1 MIGLRDLR
9 LAHKDLGIL
18 MDSWMIVG
26 PNDTG
31 LSSTATGP
39 RRLGGIVLIVAYG
52 PQEEVVAGDYLPV
65 LRLSSLSRLRVVPT
79 VIDRLDA
86 VY

>member
-1 MIGLRDLR
+1 MSLRLASTVLRLLMIGLRDLH

-31 LSSTATGP
+31 LSSTATG
-39 RRLGGIVLIVAYG
+39 
-52 PQEEVVAGDYLPV
+52 
-65 LRLSSLSRLRVVPT
+65 S
-79 VIDRLDA
+79 
-86 VY
+86 

>member
-1 MIGLRDLR
+1 LSLRLASTVLRLLMIGLRDLR
-9 LAHKDLGIL
+9 LAHKDL

-39 RRLGGIVLIVAYG
+39 
-52 PQEEVVAGDYLPV
+52 
-65 LRLSSLSRLRVVPT
+65 
-79 VIDRLDA
+79 
-86 VY
+86 